1 MERTYAFVDLA
12 GFSALTEAHGDP
24 AAADLVERFTD
35 LVDQT
40 LAGDAQR
47 VRTIGDAV
55 FLVALEPSAALRTLD
70 RLWAKA
76 DASDSFPV
84 LRAGLH
90 HGEAVQRGSD
100 YFGNAVNIAARV
112 TALAAGGQVL
122 ATNQIAEI
130 ARSGGR
136 AVTAFGKVELKNLRN
151 QMELYAIDFRSSHH
165 PAQEV
170 DPVCRMRVNPET
182 AAAHVRH
189 GDADHYFCSP
199 DCARTFL
206 ASLSPSSSS

>member
-12 GFSALTEAHGDP
+12 GFSALTEAHGDT
-24 AAADLVERFTD
+24 AAADLVERFTE

-55 FLVALEPSAALRTLD
+55 FLVALEPRAALRMLD

-76 DASDSFPV
+76 EASESFPV

-90 HGEAVQRGSD
+90 HGEAVERGSD
-100 YFGNAVNIAARV
+100 YFGSAVNIAARV

-122 ATNQIAEI
+122 ATNQIAEV
-130 ARSGGR
+130 ARGEGR
-136 AVTAFGKVELKNLRN
+136 TVTAVGRVELKNLRN
-151 QMELYAIDFRSSHH
+151 QMELYAIDFRSHH
-165 PAQEV
+165 AAQEI

-182 AAAHVRH
+182 AAAHVRDND
-189 GDADHYFCSP
+189 GDHYFCSP

-206 ASLSPSSSS
+206 GSLNPSSSS

>member
-12 GFSALTEAHGDP
+12 GFSALTEAHGDT
-24 AAADLVERFTD
+24 AAADLVERFTE

-40 LAGDAQR
+40 LAGDAKR

-55 FLVALEPSAALRTLD
+55 FLAALEPSAALRVLD

-76 DASDSFPV
+76 EASESFPV

-90 HGEAVQRGSD
+90 HGEAVERGSD
-100 YFGNAVNIAARV
+100 YFGSAVNIAARV

-122 ATNQIAEI
+122 ATHQIAEI
-130 ARSGGR
+130 ARSEGR
-136 AVTAFGKVELKNLRN
+136 TVTTFGRVELKNLRAR
-151 QMELYAIDFRSSHH
+151 MELYAIDFHSHG
-165 PAQEV
+165 PSQEV
-170 DPVCRMRVNPET
+170 DPVCRMRVNPDT
-182 AAAHVRH
+182 AAAHVRDSE
-189 GDADHYFCSP
+189 GDHYFCSP

-206 ASLSPSSSS
+206 GSLSPSSSS